1 MLAATLT
8 FRVLGYSASLRG
20 KRGFGLV
27 ALLLVIVAVPLV
39 ISSSQIADRWAVEEQ
54 LENRVFQVNGKDADD
69 YFTRPVD
76 RTAIRGP
83 LTSLK
88 VVKKVDIFVNAEGG
102 GVTGQAGAVRMGLG
116 RALTTLYPDA
126 HPTLRDNGHLSRD
139 ARMVERKKPGR
150 HGARR
155 GHQWGKR

>member
-1 MLAATLT
+1 
-8 FRVLGYSASLRG
+8 
-20 KRGFGLV
+20 
-27 ALLLVIVAVPLV
+27 
-39 ISSSQIADRWAVEEQ
+39 
-54 LENRVFQVNGKDADD
+54 
-69 YFTRPVD
+69 
-76 RTAIRGP
+76 
-83 LTSLK
+83 
-88 VVKKVDIFVNAEGG
+88 
-102 GVTGQAGAVRMGLG
+102 MGLG